1 MDPEEVHQQ
10 LLRVEKMRP
19 SPSSPALSRKSM
31 MSEEEEEEEEDYE
44 QVAAKGRPEDKEAEG
59 EQKHDH
65 LL

>member
-31 MSEEEEEEEEDYE
+31 MSEEEEEDYE